1 MKKFMNVQVIE
12 IGLPGRA
19 GEEKWRFYG
28 TNTVVKV
35 LETVVYLAFVDGERS
50 LMSRW
55 SLDTSTS
62 EYMIEFYFST
72 TLKTVSDSLLVHILQ
87 LLHGAKDQSELL
99 KIQIDIRNPDPNIKS
114 MDPDQDTLNFLDIR
128 IHPRSASKDN
138 PIIPSQVEMIYLL
151 EVATSWGF
159 ESGHVL

>member
-1 MKKFMNVQVIE
+1 MKKFMNVPVIE

-72 TLKTVSDSLLVHILQ
+72 TLKTVSDSF
-87 LLHGAKDQSELL
+87 
-99 KIQIDIRNPDPNIKS
+99 DPYTSAAPCDLPGNRIKH
-114 MDPDQDTLNFLDIR
+114 T
-128 IHPRSASKDN
+128 
-138 PIIPSQVEMIYLL
+138 
-151 EVATSWGF
+151 
-159 ESGHVL
+159 

>member
-1 MKKFMNVQVIE
+1 MKKFMNVPVIE

-62 EYMIEFYFST
+62 EYMTEFYFST
-72 TLKTVSDSLLVHILQ
+72 TLKTVS
-87 LLHGAKDQSELL
+87 
-99 KIQIDIRNPDPNIKS
+99 
-114 MDPDQDTLNFLDIR
+114 
-128 IHPRSASKDN
+128 
-138 PIIPSQVEMIYLL
+138 
-151 EVATSWGF
+151 
-159 ESGHVL
+159 

>member
-87 LLHGAKDQSELL
+87 LLHVTFPE
-99 KIQIDIRNPDPNIKS
+99 I
-114 MDPDQDTLNFLDIR
+114 
-128 IHPRSASKDN
+128 
-138 PIIPSQVEMIYLL
+138 
-151 EVATSWGF
+151 
-159 ESGHVL
+159 ESSTHDMKR